1 MRSIYLAASEV
12 MIVSE
17 SAGARAWAKYHG
29 GRFPAR
35 ITARFRGVRICAVNQ
50 DLWALEITQSYN
62 Q

>member
-1 MRSIYLAASEV
+1 

-17 SAGARAWAKYHG
+17 SAGARAWAKYRG